1 MHGKYIFDNL
11 DQLISWLLGKITLS
25 LGGNGCC
32 LHKKNEEVNRISAR
46 WQIELTPSQLTT
58 SQRWVSFKLLLYY
71 C

>member
-32 LHKKNEEVNRISAR
+32 LHEKNEEVNRFRA
-46 WQIELTPSQLTT
+46 
-58 SQRWVSFKLLLYY
+58 
-71 C
+71 